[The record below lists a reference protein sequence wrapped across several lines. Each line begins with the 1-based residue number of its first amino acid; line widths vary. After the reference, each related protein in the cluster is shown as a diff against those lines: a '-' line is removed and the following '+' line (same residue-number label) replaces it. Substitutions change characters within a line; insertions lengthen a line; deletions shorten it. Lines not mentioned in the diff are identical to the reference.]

1 MIRQVLALTGLMA
14 LAVSS
19 LSIHAAVLTPN
30 FAAVTATPAAQFAS
44 PGWYTD
50 RYEPTSFSNVGNY
63 QGRNDVLGIGITSA
77 GTLANRASG
86 FNSSFYN
93 TQGRQHLLSGGAGSS
108 VAADL
113 YVQGSWKNP
122 ANGSVRSDIWGV
134 MANSAFFP
142 ATPNSGITDY
152 PIFGFT
158 NDGAGGGRY
167 RVFDGDVSGG
177 WVDLAAPVVYDAWT
191 AFEILFTGS
200 AYKFLLNGNL
210 VYTDS
215 TIGLGTNGFR
225 ATIMQAYNFGDPA
238 NFPNAVV
245 AGYTAHWSNVTAQ
258 AVTEP
263 GSLALLGLALAGLAA
278 VRRRKV

>member
-1 MIRQVLALTGLMA
+1 MIRQVLALTGFMA

-19 LSIHAAVLTPN
+19 LSIQAAVLTPD
-30 FAAVTATPAAQFAS
+30 FANVNATPAAQFAS

-50 RYEPTSFSNVGNY
+50 RYEPTSFSNVGTY

-77 GTLANRASG
+77 GSLANRASG

-113 YVQGSWKNP
+113 YVQGSWANP
-122 ANGSVRSDIWGV
+122 ANGSVRTDIWGV
-134 MANSAFFP
+134 MANSAFVA
-142 ATPNSGITDY
+142 ATPYVGITDY
-152 PIFGFT
+152 LIFGFT
-158 NDGAGGGRY
+158 NDDEGGGRY

-191 AFEILFTGS
+191 AFEILFTGT
-200 AYKFLLNGNL
+200 AYEFLLNGNL

-215 TIGLGTNGFR
+215 TINGSTDFR

-245 AGYTAHWSNVTAQ
+245 ADYTAHWSNVTAQ
-258 AVTEP
+258 AVPEP
-263 GSLALLGLALAGLAA
+263 GSLALLGLALAGLAV
-278 VRRRKV
+278 VRRRKA

>member
-1 MIRQVLALTGLMA
+1 MIRQVLALTGFMA

-19 LSIHAAVLTPN
+19 LSIQAAVLTPN
-30 FAAVTATPAAQFAS
+30 FAAVTVAPAAQFAS

-50 RYEPTSFSNVGNY
+50 RYEPTSFSNVGTY

-77 GTLANRASG
+77 GSLANRASG

-93 TQGRQHLLSGGAGSS
+93 TQGRQHLLVGGAGSS

-113 YVQGSWKNP
+113 YVQGSWATP
-122 ANGSVRSDIWGV
+122 ANGSVRTDIWGV
-134 MANSAFFP
+134 MANTAFDP
-142 ATPNSGITDY
+142 SNVYAGITDY

-158 NDGAGGGRY
+158 NDDEGGGRY

-191 AFEILFTGS
+191 AFEILFTGT
-200 AYKFLLNGNL
+200 AYEFLLNGNL

-215 TIGLGTNGFR
+215 TINGSTDFR

-245 AGYTAHWSNVTAQ
+245 ADYTAHWSNVTAQ
-258 AVTEP
+258 AVPEP

>member
-1 MIRQVLALTGLMA
+1 MIRPVLALTGFIA
-14 LAVSS
+14 IAVSS
-19 LSIHAAVLTPN
+19 LSIHAAVLTPD
-30 FAAVTATPAAQFAS
+30 FANVNATPAAQFAS

-50 RYEPTSFSNVGNY
+50 RYEPTSFSNVGTY

-86 FNSSFYN
+86 FNNSFYN
-93 TQGRQHLLSGGAGSS
+93 TQGRQHLISGSAGSS
-108 VAADL
+108 IAADL
-113 YVQGSWKNP
+113 YVQGSWATP

-134 MANSAFFP
+134 MANTAFDP
-142 ATPNSGITDY
+142 SNVYAGITDY

-158 NDGAGGGRY
+158 NDDEGGGRY
-167 RVFDGDVSGG
+167 RVYDGDVFGG
-177 WVDLAAPVVYDAWT
+177 WVDLATPVVYDAWT

-200 AYKFLLNGNL
+200 AYEFLLNGNL

-215 TIGLGTNGFR
+215 TINGSTGFR

-238 NFPNAVV
+238 NFPNSVV
-245 AGYTAHWSNVTAQ
+245 ADYTARWSNVTAQ
-258 AVTEP
+258 AVPEP

-278 VRRRKV
+278 MRRRKA